1 MKTPEDAKVAKEK
14 TTVEGFQAVGRT
26 EELIKELEKMQKSQQ

>member
-14 TTVEGFQAVGRT
+14 WNFTKKSFAGFSISTIFYKEG
-26 EELIKELEKMQKSQQ
+26 QKSNE